1 MSDKVRPPKPSKS
14 DLKRKVKE
22 LTGQLASTYHFA
34 DAALDKAG
42 PDLFGS
48 GVLLQLHALGGTKL
62 IEPVVIR
69 DGLSA
74 ETIAALRKDIE
85 RSYKLATMLK
95 PKGVSK

>member
-1 MSDKVRPPKPSKS
+1 MKNVKVKGPSKS

-22 LTGQLASTYHFA
+22 LTGQLASAYHFA

-42 PDLFGS
+42 QDLIGS
-48 GVLLQLHALGGTKL
+48 GVLLQLHAIGGTRL
-62 IEPVVIR
+62 IESVVIR